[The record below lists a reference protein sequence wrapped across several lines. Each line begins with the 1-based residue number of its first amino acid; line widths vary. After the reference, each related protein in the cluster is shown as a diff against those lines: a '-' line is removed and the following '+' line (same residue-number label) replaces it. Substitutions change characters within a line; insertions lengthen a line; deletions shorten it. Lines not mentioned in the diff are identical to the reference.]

1 MNIKNQNN
9 YVEMNISIYFNYNK
23 KIMFKCMQYNFN
35 FINLMLFIRWSR
47 HF

>member
-23 KIMFKCMQYNFN
+23 KIMFKYIQY
-35 FINLMLFIRWSR
+35 
-47 HF
+47 